1 MRDGVDKEWIGSVG
15 AKRTFADSVSAID
28 KGKICLGRLPREILE
43 RKVDMLKYIGG
54 CGGCANT
61 ARL

>member
-1 MRDGVDKEWIGSVG
+1 VRDGVDKEWLG

-54 CGGCANT
+54 CANT